1 MDNVIAVLLTL
12 VVIVLYL
19 VYDSYTDMRH
29 LRFMKSFLKEGNRI
43 VYYECIN
50 KEFDDWREISSCVIV
65 ECRDNSFKYQ
75 YDNGAI
81 GYCEYQRFGAYDDK
95 VEVYEG
101 NKIVYQHCF
110 EPFCDF

>member
-1 MDNVIAVLLTL
+1 MDK
-12 VVIVLYL
+12 VIVVLISLAIVVLYM
-19 VYDSYTDMRH
+19 VYDSYNYREH
-29 LRFMKSFLKEGNRI
+29 IRFMKSFLTEGNRI

-50 KEFDDWREISSCVIV
+50 KEFDDWREISSCVII

-75 YDNGAI
+75 YSNGDV

-110 EPFCDF
+110 EPSYDF